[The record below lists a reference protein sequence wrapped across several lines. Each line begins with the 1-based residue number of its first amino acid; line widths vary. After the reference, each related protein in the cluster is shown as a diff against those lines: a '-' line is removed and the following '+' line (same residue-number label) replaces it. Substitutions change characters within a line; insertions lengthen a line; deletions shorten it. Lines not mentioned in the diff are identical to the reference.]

1 MRSPL
6 VFLVMA
12 TCLCSG
18 LAIGLSIGN
27 IQISKDKTEINAL
40 RADATNSKKDME
52 FWKQRFF
59 QLDRAFEKCIN
70 KDEK

>member
-1 MRSPL
+1 MKSPL

-27 IQISKDKTEINAL
+27 IQISKNTVEMNNL
-40 RADATNSKKDME
+40 RVDATNHKKDME

-59 QLDRAFEKCIN
+59 QLDRALEKCIN